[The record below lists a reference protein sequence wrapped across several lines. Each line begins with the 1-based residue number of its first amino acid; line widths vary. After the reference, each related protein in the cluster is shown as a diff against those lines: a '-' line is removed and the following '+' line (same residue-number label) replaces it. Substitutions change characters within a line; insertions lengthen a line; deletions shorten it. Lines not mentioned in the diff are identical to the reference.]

1 MVSPPEICQVCPD
14 SWGSTLK
21 RGLAVLLL
29 LEGMLALLYALI
41 WMGRWIGWY
50 VEVMQLR
57 TLLGLALFA
66 AAAAWMLQGVRQAA
80 RVSDEEGLRMA
91 EQAVR
96 QAAVSCYALEGAY
109 PASYAD
115 LKQRSGVAVDEERY
129 IIFYEIFASNIMP
142 DVTVLERQVAP

>member
-1 MVSPPEICQVCPD
+1 MR
-14 SWGSTLK
+14 K
-21 RGLAVLLL
+21 RYHKSRGFWAS
-29 LEGMLALLYALI
+29 
-41 WMGRWIGWY
+41 
-50 VEVMQLR
+50 

-129 IIFYEIFASNIMP
+129 ILFSEIVASNIMP

>member
-1 MVSPPEICQVCPD
+1 MR
-14 SWGSTLK
+14 K
-21 RGLAVLLL
+21 RYHKSRGFWAS
-29 LEGMLALLYALI
+29 
-41 WMGRWIGWY
+41 
-50 VEVMQLR
+50 

-91 EQAVR
+91 AQAVR

-129 IIFYEIFASNIMP
+129 IVFYEIFASNIMP

>member
-1 MVSPPEICQVCPD
+1 MR
-14 SWGSTLK
+14 K
-21 RGLAVLLL
+21 RYHKSRGFWAS
-29 LEGMLALLYALI
+29 
-41 WMGRWIGWY
+41 
-50 VEVMQLR
+50 

-96 QAAVSCYALEGAY
+96 QAAGSCYALEGAY

>member
-1 MVSPPEICQVCPD
+1 MR
-14 SWGSTLK
+14 K
-21 RGLAVLLL
+21 RYHKSRGFWAS
-29 LEGMLALLYALI
+29 
-41 WMGRWIGWY
+41 
-50 VEVMQLR
+50 

-115 LKQRSGVAVDEERY
+115 LKQRSGVAVDEEKY
-129 IIFYEIFASNIMP
+129 VVFYEIFASNIMP
-142 DVTVLERQVAP
+142 EITVVERWVEP

>member
-1 MVSPPEICQVCPD
+1 MR
-14 SWGSTLK
+14 K
-21 RGLAVLLL
+21 RYHKSRGFWAS
-29 LEGMLALLYALI
+29 
-41 WMGRWIGWY
+41 
-50 VEVMQLR
+50 

-129 IIFYEIFASNIMP
+129 IVFYEIFASNIMP
-142 DVTVLERQVAP
+142 DVTVRERQVAP

>member
-1 MVSPPEICQVCPD
+1 MR
-14 SWGSTLK
+14 K
-21 RGLAVLLL
+21 RYHKSRGFWAS
-29 LEGMLALLYALI
+29 
-41 WMGRWIGWY
+41 
-50 VEVMQLR
+50 

-129 IIFYEIFASNIMP
+129 IIFYEIFASNILP

>member
-1 MVSPPEICQVCPD
+1 MR
-14 SWGSTLK
+14 K
-21 RGLAVLLL
+21 RYHKSRGFWAS
-29 LEGMLALLYALI
+29 
-41 WMGRWIGWY
+41 
-50 VEVMQLR
+50 

-91 EQAVR
+91 EQAVS

-129 IIFYEIFASNIMP
+129 IVFYEIFASNIMP

>member
-1 MVSPPEICQVCPD
+1 MR
-14 SWGSTLK
+14 K
-21 RGLAVLLL
+21 RYHKSRGFWAS
-29 LEGMLALLYALI
+29 
-41 WMGRWIGWY
+41 
-50 VEVMQLR
+50 

-109 PASYAD
+109 PATYED
-115 LKQRSGVAVDEERY
+115 LKARSGIAVDEEKY
-129 IIFYEIFASNIMP
+129 AVFYEIFASNIMP
-142 DVTVLERQVAP
+142 DITVNSRLEE

>member
-1 MVSPPEICQVCPD
+1 MR
-14 SWGSTLK
+14 K
-21 RGLAVLLL
+21 RYHKSRGFWAS
-29 LEGMLALLYALI
+29 
-41 WMGRWIGWY
+41 
-50 VEVMQLR
+50 

-129 IIFYEIFASNIMP
+129 IVFYEIFASNLMP